1 MAPPPASIPSA
12 ARLSSLATSTLSLI
26 LELTRASKLSLP
38 STSLSSTISKNLS
51 QLYRGIELL
60 DGQDSESPQ
69 VMTELRSQYLRLV
82 KLVEP
87 LGVEVGFNGQR
98 GKSKGK
104 GKTRSK
110 TGKLV
115 DAGDDE
121 PFGLGDDDDDDGSD
135 RQGDDDDADERR
147 ALSPN
152 QSGVA
157 LHTLSSTTNPHVA
170 IKFPPNPE
178 SELEQMEEDEET
190 LRRANA
196 EVMQMQKR
204 MIEGGSHSNI
214 SGVAA
219 GVPKADL
226 TFSMDTPD
234 QDETLNSLSS
244 AIARQHS
251 LSQHISSEL
260 ELQSGLLDETDSA
273 IDRTQIGLS
282 RASGRLNQFSRKAK
296 ETGSTGLIIG
306 LVVLLLILIVAFKL

>member
-1 MAPPPASIPSA
+1 MAPPSSAIPSA
-12 ARLSSLATSTLSLI
+12 ARLSSLATSTLSQI
-26 LELTRASKLSLP
+26 LELTRAAQLSLP

-69 VMTELRSQYLRLV
+69 VMTELKSQYQRLI

-87 LGVEVGFNGQR
+87 LGVEVEFDGQKGK

-104 GKTRSK
+104 GKNKTGSK

-115 DAGDDE
+115 DAGDDGSDE
-121 PFGLGDDDDDDGSD
+121 PFGLGDDGDSDDEGSD
-135 RQGDDDDADERR
+135 DQGDDDDDDDG

-157 LHTLSSTTNPHVA
+157 LHTLSSATNPHVA

-196 EVMQMQKR
+196 EVVQMQKR
-204 MIEGGSHSNI
+204 MIE
-214 SGVAA
+214 
-219 GVPKADL
+219 
-226 TFSMDTPD
+226 D

-260 ELQSGLLDETDSA
+260 EQQSGLLDETDSA
-273 IDRTQIGLS
+273 IDRTQIGLR
-282 RASGRLNQFSRKAK
+282 RASGRLNQFTRKAK
-296 ETGSTGLIIG
+296 ETGSTGLIIA